1 MDRSLR
7 TRREFTQILA
17 LLAAAPLGLTA
28 VPGAATAADDK
39 PDTLLALTE
48 ALSGVVET
56 RFGKF
61 LTKEQLLE
69 VQKSIARK
77 QRNAEVMREVK
88 LKNSDEPAFAFR
100 ADL

>member
-1 MDRSLR
+1 MRKQDQSKLA
-7 TRREFTQILA
+7 A

-28 VPGAATAADDK
+28 SGHAPAQQEDK

-77 QRNAEVMREVK
+77 QRNAEIMRQVT

-100 ADL
+100 ADVF

>member
-1 MDRSLR
+1 MDASLR
-7 TRREFTQILA
+7 TRREFTQTVA

-28 VPGAATAADDK
+28 PGTALAADEK
-39 PDTLLALTE
+39 PETIFALTE

-61 LTKEQLLE
+61 LTKEQMLE
-69 VQKSIARK
+69 VQKAIARK
-77 QRNAEVMREVK
+77 QRNAEIMRQVK

-100 ADL
+100 ADV

>member
-1 MDRSLR
+1 MDSSRS
-7 TRREFTQILA
+7 TRREFTQTLA

-28 VPGAATAADDK
+28 TGSSTAADDK
-39 PDTLLALTE
+39 PDALLALT
-48 ALSGVVET
+48 ALTVVVEA

-69 VQKSIARK
+69 VQKAIARK
-77 QRNAEVMREVK
+77 LRNAEIMRQVK

>member
-1 MDRSLR
+1 MNRLRS
-7 TRREFTQILA
+7 TRREFGRTLA
-17 LLAAAPLGLTA
+17 LLAASPLGLTA
-28 VPGAATAADDK
+28 SAAAAHSDDK

-61 LTKEQLLE
+61 LTKEQMLE

-77 QRNAEVMREVK
+77 QRNAEIMRQVK

-100 ADL
+100 ADR